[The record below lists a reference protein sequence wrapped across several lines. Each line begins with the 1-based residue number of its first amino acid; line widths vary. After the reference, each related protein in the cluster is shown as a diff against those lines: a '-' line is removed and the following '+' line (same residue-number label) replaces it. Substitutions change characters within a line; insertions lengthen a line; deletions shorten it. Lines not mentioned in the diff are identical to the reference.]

1 MHLVFEKDRN
11 MTMRMLMLRPNGR
24 RPDGTLRRVPIVR
37 ERVRKYGQIT
47 DERVLSVK
55 RDVLVCGPNAS
66 GKTRWLHKLNDGA
79 AEVWAAKPKIFLRC
93 TEPVQRWVEDPRV
106 IKAAESHYQRSWSK
120 LKAFEKADALVRWV
134 GASRALLILDDAHK
148 LAGRKL
154 DLVMQM
160 CRDCSRLVV
169 GAWSEN
175 SLPMSLRML
184 LDKRDAQQIDLK
196 SEAAYDITG
205 LAIWMVIIAAL
216 MAGWWQLAAVM
227 AGMKVLA
234 GGRRANRQN

>member
-1 MHLVFEKDRN
+1 
-11 MTMRMLMLRPNGR
+11 MTMRMLMLRPNGV
-24 RPDGTLRRVPIVR
+24 RPDGSLRRVPIVR
-37 ERVRKYGQIT
+37 ERARKYGQIT
-47 DERVLSVK
+47 EERVLSVK

-66 GKTRWLHKLNDGA
+66 GKTRWLSKLDQGA
-79 AEVWAAKPKIFLRC
+79 AEVWANKEKIFLRC
-93 TEPVQRWVEDPRV
+93 TEPVARWVEDERV
-106 IKAAESHYQRSWSK
+106 IKAAEKEYQRSWSK
-120 LKAFEKADALVRWV
+120 LKAFEKADALIKWV
-134 GASRALLILDDAHK
+134 GSSKAVLILDDAHK

-160 CRDCSRLVV
+160 CRDCGRLVV

-184 LDKRDAQQIDLK
+184 LEKRDAQHIDLK
-196 SEAAYDITG
+196 SEAAYDITN